1 MKEIIIASGNKGKIR
16 ETQEILNEY
25 KIISMN
31 ELGIDID
38 VEEDKNTFEGNAIKK
53 AQTIAKKIGG
63 KMCIADDSGIEIYD
77 LMCHYRDHSGIFDLS
92 DFSTDDYPDVYR
104 RFRFDRYCRTW
115 DAPDSFVF
123 PFSRFPDG
131 ILEFF
136 PVDRDGRKSD
146 FPVFNPPIDLFIALS
161 SYPAALL
168 GYRRRLGKYS
178 GSGFYRFDYNRV
190 DVGLAIE
197 EIQDRGIE

>member
-1 MKEIIIASGNKGKIR
+1 MLAIGLSPFLMNLCSCLIVLLINNGLKDFGGDMYIGAYGIVNRIVFLFIMIVMGFNQGMQPIAGYNFGARQLSRMIQVLKYTTLCAI
-16 ETQEILNEY
+16 TVTT
-25 KIISMN
+25 
-31 ELGIDID
+31 LGFLIC
-38 VEEDKNTFEGNAIKK
+38 
-53 AQTIAKKIGG
+53 Q
-63 KMCIADDSGIEIYD
+63 
-77 LMCHYRDHSGIFDLS
+77 
-92 DFSTDDYPDVYR
+92 
-104 RFRFDRYCRTW
+104 
-115 DAPDSFVF
+115 
-123 PFSRFPDG
+123 
-131 ILEFF
+131 
-136 PVDRDGRKSD
+136 SD

>member
-1 MKEIIIASGNKGKIR
+1 
-16 ETQEILNEY
+16 
-25 KIISMN
+25 
-31 ELGIDID
+31 
-38 VEEDKNTFEGNAIKK
+38 
-53 AQTIAKKIGG
+53 
-63 KMCIADDSGIEIYD
+63 
-77 LMCHYRDHSGIFDLS
+77 MCHYRDHSGILICQIFPRTIIRMFTGDSDLI
-92 DFSTDDYPDVYR
+92 DIAEHGMR
-104 RFRFDRYCRTW
+104 L
-115 DAPDSFVF
+115 
-123 PFSRFPDG
+123 
-131 ILEFF
+131 ILLFF
-136 PVDRDGRKSD
+136 PLVGFQMVSSSFSSRSGWPESD